1 MTATRDWIA
10 NTQNLQYLVNHILST
25 NITILGSVYPI
36 PARNALATTN
46 GLASL
51 SAQATLCQSAG
62 RGPPQFTLVDYYDVG
77 QVFQYAAQLNRVPY
91 VAGVIGNGS
100 TSSTTGSNSTGTAT
114 GAVSSRPLSGASMVQ
129 MQLAVVLLVAG
140 VGSLVL

>member
-1 MTATRDWIA
+1 MDSIA
-10 NTQNLQYLVNHILST
+10 DTSTLQYLVNHILST
-25 NITILGSVYPI
+25 NISILGSVYPI
-36 PARNALATTN
+36 PARDALATTN
-46 GLASL
+46 GLSSL

-77 QVFQYAAQLNRVPY
+77 QVFQYAAQLNGVPY

-100 TSSTTGSNSTGTAT
+100 STTTSGSNSSSGTAT
-114 GAVSSRPLSGASMVQ
+114 GAVSSRPLSGAGKVQ

-140 VGSLVL
+140 LGSLVF